1 MEDNFKPTKK
11 DLLNLDALLLVIK
24 NRKNTLVNRK
34 MNLEHTLNR
43 MSVSEL
49 NSREGR
55 ERRNKIKKILAEIE
69 LEIRKVNEE
78 RKYKNSV
85 RLEAEQYIKHNKDS
99 EPHLDRVIY
108 DLTMLKGKY
117 RDFTKDRTRIASLRI
132 MATEFADEL
141 DNIIKSY
148 K

>member
-1 MEDNFKPTKK
+1 MEDTFKPTKK
-11 DLLNLDALLLVIK
+11 DLLNLDALLLAIK
-24 NRKNTLVNRK
+24 NRKDTLVNRK
-34 MNLEHTLNR
+34 INLEHTLNR
-43 MSVSEL
+43 MSVNEL

-55 ERRNKIKKILAEIE
+55 ERRNKIKKILGEIE

-85 RLEAEQYIKHNKDS
+85 RLEAEQYIKHNKDN
-99 EPHLDRVIY
+99 EPHLAKVIY

-117 RDFTKDRTRIASLRI
+117 REFTKDRTRIASLRI

-141 DNIIKSY
+141 DIIIKSY
-148 K
+148 Q